1 MGIIQSDDGL
11 NRKKLTFF
19 EEEKLVSALRW
30 VFSLSV
36 HLADFGL
43 ASLHN
48 HIAHLLN
55 FTLSLCLNLSPPIH
69 MCVFV
74 HVYIYIKSVDMF
86 ACVGICMYTHTHI

>member
-1 MGIIQSDDGL
+1 MWMGIIQSDDGL

-48 HIAHLLN
+48 CMILKINKSLLICID
-55 FTLSLCLNLSPPIH
+55 T
-69 MCVFV
+69 
-74 HVYIYIKSVDMF
+74 HVYMYIYTQTHI
-86 ACVGICMYTHTHI
+86 YTHIRPIGSISLENPN